1 MNFKQTI
8 TYATILTLLAACVPP
23 KQTTTINTKT
33 EPAKP
38 VTAVALNITP
48 LKQTKLS
55 QTKSKVTVRIEP
67 INEWSYHWVYTNLYT
82 QKPDEIKLFTLKIED
97 GKKDYIKES
106 KPNLFYDNEN
116 VRFKITISNQSDK
129 VIRPSGSVLTIDADG
144 KNLPVQKSQML
155 DYINAIIVPNSSKEM
170 IISPFTIKAL
180 TSKNHGTIRFGLYE
194 LKVGDKLE
202 TFEWYYNF
210 KKVFH
215 TIKGQSTIHTEERLY
230 PFNVPARQGQRT
242 PGPKAVI
249 ID

>member
-1 MNFKQTI
+1 MKHTKTI
-8 TYATILTLLAACVPP
+8 AFAVVVTLITACVPP
-23 KQTTTINTKT
+23 QKMTTTIKT

-38 VTAVALNITP
+38 FTAEALNITP

-67 INEWSYHWVYTNLYT
+67 INEWSYHWIYTNFYT
-82 QKPDEIKLFTLKIED
+82 QKPDATKLFTLRIED
-97 GKKDYIKES
+97 GKKDYVKKS
-106 KPNLFYDNEN
+106 KPYLLYDNEN

-129 VIRPSGSVLTIDADG
+129 VLRPSGSVLTIDADG

-215 TIKGQSTIHTEERLY
+215 TIKGLSTIHTEERLY